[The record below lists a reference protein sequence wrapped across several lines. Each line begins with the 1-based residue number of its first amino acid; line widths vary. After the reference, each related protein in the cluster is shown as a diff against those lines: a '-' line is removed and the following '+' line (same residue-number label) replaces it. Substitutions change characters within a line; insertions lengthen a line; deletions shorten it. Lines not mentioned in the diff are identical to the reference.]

1 MASTSKQSVGQ
12 ILSRLGRCLELIP
25 IDPYGDEMS
34 VGFYEK
40 EGTIT
45 VWSFKEGNEISTRLE
60 EIRNRIVALGD
71 LAISTNNPHEFYFPG
86 GIVYSRAFKFLARNS
101 VEKSPLIPIPHG
113 RIEVKD
119 LKSNMILFATPR
131 EENGTW
137 IYTVDGEGEAE
148 RPQIRIRATVA
159 GLVRYGE
166 MEKIGDTE
174 LKFPCSSRYDQLVRS
189 VLPYARNVTGTE
201 DMLEADDSRGQMT
214 TGTLG
219 FSQ

>member
-1 MASTSKQSVGQ
+1 VGETSTDTVVQ
-12 ILSRLGRCLELIP
+12 ILARLGRCLELIP

-40 EGTIT
+40 NGIIT
-45 VWSFKEGNEISTRLE
+45 AWSFREGKEVSVRLE
-60 EIRNRIVALGD
+60 GIRNRIVALGD
-71 LAISTNNPHEFYFPG
+71 LAISKSNPHEFYFPG
-86 GIVYSRAFKFLARNS
+86 GIVYPRAFKFLARNA
-101 VEKSPLIPIPHG
+101 VEKSPLKPIPVG

-119 LKSNMILFATPR
+119 LKSNMVLFVTPR
-131 EENGTW
+131 EENGSW
-137 IYTVDGEGEAE
+137 IYTVGGEGDAE
-148 RPQIRIRATVA
+148 RPQLRIRSTVA

-166 MEKIGDTE
+166 MEKVGDTE
-174 LKFPCSSRYDQLVRS
+174 LKFPCSTRYDQLVRS
-189 VLPYARNVTGTE
+189 VMPYARNVSGTE